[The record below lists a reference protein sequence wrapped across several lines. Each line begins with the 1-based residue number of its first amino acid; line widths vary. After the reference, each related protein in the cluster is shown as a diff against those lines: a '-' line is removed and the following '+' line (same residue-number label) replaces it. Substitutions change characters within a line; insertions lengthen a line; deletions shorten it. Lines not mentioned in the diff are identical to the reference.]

1 LIRGHYTGVSSLKY
15 RCLIQKATLTRPMS
29 AGTSMSGPTTPTKAS
44 PDFSPKTATDTGSI
58 SSEIERQAAGQVRQN
73 IKDSNWLFTASVF
86 LLGVIG
92 GLLFGYFFIIRTQ
105 NTMDDRLDR
114 IEQFLSAPAQPVPAA
129 PDPHTPTHRGK
140 TK

>member
-1 LIRGHYTGVSSLKY
+1 
-15 RCLIQKATLTRPMS
+15 
-29 AGTSMSGPTTPTKAS
+29 MSGPTTPTKAS